1 MVIAAAMSVLLC
13 RANESLDILVV
24 GDFGWTLNMTGP
36 NRTFNAM
43 DRFVSDLK
51 LKGGK
56 VDFIFSMG
64 DNLYVENETD
74 PTQQD
79 VDTMMSLFTA
89 RENLRDLNVWAIR
102 GNHDCTNKDTYFE
115 VNITK
120 RYPTWRMP
128 DLYYS
133 RTFPID

>member
-43 DRFVSDLK
+43 DRFVGDLK

-74 PTQQD
+74 PT
-79 VDTMMSLFTA
+79 
-89 RENLRDLNVWAIR
+89 
-102 GNHDCTNKDTYFE
+102 
-115 VNITK
+115 
-120 RYPTWRMP
+120 
-128 DLYYS
+128 
-133 RTFPID
+133 